1 MSAGELDVRRDA
13 LSLITNGLYVLTS
26 RTDDSVHAIT
36 VSWVTQVSA
45 QPPVVLVALRRNSHV
60 SAAVR
65 KAKRFA
71 LNILASDQFELAEKF
86 FRHVVIAQ
94 PTGAI
99 EDAPF
104 RLGQARV
111 PLLTDAVAW
120 VECRLI
126 GSPESPGDH
135 ELALGEVIGS
145 GIRRQETPMVLW
157 QTPWTYGSQT
167 ALDAE
172 GDTSL

>member
-1 MSAGELDVRRDA
+1 MLADELDVRRDA

-45 QPPVVLVALRRNSHV
+45 QPPTVLVALRRNSHL
-60 SAAVR
+60 SAAVH

-71 LNILASDQFELAEKF
+71 LNILASDQDELAEKF

-94 PTGAI
+94 PTGAL

-111 PLLTDAVAW
+111 PLLTDAMAW
-120 VECRLI
+120 IECRLI
-126 GSPESPGDH
+126 GSPESSGDH
-135 ELALGEVIGS
+135 ELVLGEVIGS
-145 GIRRQETPMVLW
+145 GVRRQEAPMVLW
-157 QTPWTYGSQT
+157 QTPWTYGSHT
-167 ALDAE
+167 PLDA
-172 GDTSL
+172 DSDNSP